1 MQQAIIALVVTLC
14 CFGAVIGFNGGVNI
28 NPQARIRG
36 FQGVNKLS
44 MVAEH
49 IDPLVQVAQ
58 YAHHHLDLLHHSIS
72 LADGADPAA
81 GAVSIYSKVDK
92 TGPIGGF
99 ASVIETI
106 IDTFHTTLNNAG
118 IKNSY
123 GFSIIGFTIII
134 KALTLPLTTQQ
145 LESTTK
151 MQKLQPLQQKIQA
164 KYASP
169 EQEQTKNQL
178 LSQLFQAANVNP
190 LAGCFPALAQIPI
203 FLSLYRALQNLVA
216 ENKLDE
222 PFLWIPDL
230 EGPVYMKPPGE
241 SLDWVKS
248 IASGT
253 PDLGWDDTLAFLT
266 IPVILFISQT
276 ISTKVLQPP
285 KDPNRVLTD
294 QELTSQG
301 IVNNIPFIVSFFSL
315 NVPSGLGIYW
325 IINNVLT
332 TAINLAVKAGLKDEP
347 MPVEVEKMMAAIEA
361 DTISVGGMSGGGG
374 GGSGGSRMSS
384 AQAELGRSASR
395 MSEEDRQRLEKFES
409 MQSKGGFGTASAST
423 ASTAEDVIDVTPV
436 DSAPAAESEGMEAP
450 KGPIGKALKFVNDN
464 AAKIEE
470 SVDEANQAAAAAES
484 NLTEKV
490 EAKIREKKGKGG
502 GKKRKKK

>member
-1 MQQAIIALVVTLC
+1 MYQASLVFIVVFCSLA
-14 CFGAVIGFNGGVNI
+14 AVNSFNIRRVNSPSRVI
-28 NPQARIRG
+28 EFRG
-36 FQGVNKLS
+36 TNKLS
-44 MVAEH
+44 MVTEH
-49 IDPLVQVAQ
+49 IDPLVQVVQ
-58 YAHHHLDLLHHSIS
+58 HAHHQIDLLHHSIS
-72 LADGADPAA
+72 LAADDPAA
-81 GAVSIYSKVDK
+81 AVSIYSKVDK
-92 TGPIGGF
+92 SGPIGGF
-99 ASVIETI
+99 ASIIETI
-106 IDTFHTTLNNAG
+106 IDFFHTTLNNAG
-118 IKNSY
+118 VKNSY
-123 GFSIIGFTIII
+123 GFSIIGFTCII

-164 KYASP
+164 KYARP

-248 IASGT
+248 IFSGT
-253 PDLGWDDTLAFLT
+253 PALGWDDTLAFLT

-301 IVNNIPFIVSFFSL
+301 IVNNIPFIVAFFSL

-325 IINNVLT
+325 IINNILT

-361 DTISVGGMSGGGG
+361 DTISVGGSSMGGGAPA
-374 GGSGGSRMSS
+374 GSRISS
-384 AQAELGRSASR
+384 AQAELGRTGSR
-395 MSEEDRQRLEKFES
+395 MSDEDRERLEKFEN
-409 MQSKGGFGTASAST
+409 MQNKGGFGATSAST
-423 ASTAEDVIDVTPV
+423 TSNTEKIIDVTPI
-436 DSAPAAESEGMEAP
+436 DPASTTSEVQGMEEP
-450 KGPIGKALKFVNDN
+450 KGPIGKTLKFINDN
-464 AAKIEE
+464 AAKVEE
-470 SVDEANQAAAAAES
+470 SVDEANQVAAAAE
-484 NLTEKV
+484 NELTEQV
-490 EAKIREKKGKGG
+490 EAKIREKKGKGN
-502 GKKRKKK
+502 KKRKKKK